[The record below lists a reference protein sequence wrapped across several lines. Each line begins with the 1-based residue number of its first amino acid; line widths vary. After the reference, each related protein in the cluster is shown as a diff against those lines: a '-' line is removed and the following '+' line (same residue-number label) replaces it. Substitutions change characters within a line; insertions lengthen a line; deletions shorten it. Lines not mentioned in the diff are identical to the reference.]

1 MSDTET
7 INKSVKSIRFGHQ
20 QFQMEGVGTRRKIME
35 PDRIRLLWT
44 TLSFLL
50 KTTLTIRE
58 DCIMALQGTTSVS
71 TRLQIWYRVSA
82 EPESELDPESEIL
95 KESALRS
102 HCRTT
107 GEFFQSLEKMLAN
120 EVYIPYPTTCN

>member
-1 MSDTET
+1 MS
-7 INKSVKSIRFGHQ
+7 KSVKSIRFGHQ
-20 QFQMEGVGTRRKIME
+20 HFQMEGIGTRRKIVE
-35 PDRIRLLWT
+35 ADRIRLLWT
-44 TLSFLL
+44 TLSFLS
-50 KTTLTIRE
+50 KAALTIRE

-82 EPESELDPESEIL
+82 EPSSPESELDPESEIL

-120 EVYIPYPTTCN
+120 EVYIPYPTTSS